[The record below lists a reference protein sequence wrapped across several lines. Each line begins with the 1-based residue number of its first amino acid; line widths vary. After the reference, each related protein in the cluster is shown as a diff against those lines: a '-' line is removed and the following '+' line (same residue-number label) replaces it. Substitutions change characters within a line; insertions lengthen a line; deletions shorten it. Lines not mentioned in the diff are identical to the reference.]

1 MTEKELICVSC
12 PMGCRITVTM
22 EGKEVLSVKGNTC
35 PRGEAYA
42 RQECVQPMRILT
54 STVRITNGTHRVLP
68 VITEKEI
75 PLEKMSEA
83 MQEVRQITIDAPV
96 HMDDV
101 IIENIADTGVRLI
114 ASRSMERL

>member
-22 EGKEVLSVKGNTC
+22 EGSEVLSVKGNTC

-42 RQECVQPMRILT
+42 RQECVMPMRILT
-54 STVRITNGTHRVLP
+54 STVKITNGIHRVLP

-75 PLEKMSEA
+75 PLEKMNEA
-83 MQEVRQITIDAPV
+83 MAEVREVTVDAPV
-96 HMDDV
+96 EMDDV
-101 IIENIADTGVRLI
+101 IIENIAGTGVRLI
-114 ASRSMERL
+114 ASRSMNRI